1 MLVPIDRGALNRGAR
16 QLKDVEVIGFE
27 FVVQDLHINSY
38 PPCRPMDNVYMVRVR
53 FFYKKPMFLVCSS

>member
-27 FVVQDLHINSY
+27 FVVQDLHINYY
-38 PPCRPMDNVYMVRVR
+38 PPCRPMDNVYMVRV
-53 FFYKKPMFLVCSS
+53 